1 MNKIAIFFIELYQ
14 RLLSNIVNANCK
26 YLPTCSE
33 YAKECFHKYNF
44 FKATIKTIWRVIR
57 CNPFS
62 SGGIDLPLLFLALT
76 LNYNLSANTSVT
88 APSNQKTVSYISSN
102 KANLRTGPGKR
113 YGIQV
118 KLSAKYYPVIVL
130 YTLNEWSKVITAT
143 GDQGWIK
150 NNFLKKYKK
159 IFLVVKRTTKLL
171 SDYNDLNSAIASIGS
186 QQLVTLVKKKENW
199 LLIEL
204 IFNGEKLKGWIAKD
218 DLWGDV

>member
-1 MNKIAIFFIELYQ
+1 MNKIAIFLIELYQ
-14 RLLSNIVNANCK
+14 RLLSNIVNANCR

-44 FKATIKTIWRVIR
+44 FKATVKTIWRIIR

-62 SGGIDLPLLFLALT
+62 SGGIDLPLLFALT
-76 LNYNLSANTSVT
+76 CSYSSFVDLNASTHASE
-88 APSNQKTVSYISSN
+88 KTVSYISSN
-102 KANLRTGPGKR
+102 QANLRTGPGKR
-113 YGIQV
+113 YGIRV

-130 YTLNEWSKVITAT
+130 YTLNEWSKVVTAT

-171 SDYNDLNSAIASIGS
+171 SDYSDPNSTIASIGS
-186 QQLVTLVKKKENW
+186 QQLVTLLKKKGNW
-199 LLIEL
+199 VLIEL
-204 IFNGEKLKGWIAKD
+204 IFNGEKLKGWIVKD